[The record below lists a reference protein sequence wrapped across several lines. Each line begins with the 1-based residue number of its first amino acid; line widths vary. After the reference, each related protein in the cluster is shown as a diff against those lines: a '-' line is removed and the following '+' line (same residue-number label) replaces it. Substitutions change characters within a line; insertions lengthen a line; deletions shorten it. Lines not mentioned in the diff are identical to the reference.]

1 MCRHPDE
8 PPLLYLAGP
17 DVFAP
22 DAVARGRALKALCA
36 AVGAVGLFPI
46 DNEIVNAVHEPA
58 AIRAANMAMIGRCD
72 AVVANM
78 TPFRG
83 PSMDPGTAYEMG
95 AASALGK
102 LVVGY
107 TADGRSLVE
116 RVSAASA
123 VARRPDGVL
132 RDDRDMAVE
141 EFAVPLVDNL
151 MMACGV
157 AGLFGSA
164 SDAIG
169 FAAARL
175 RAGR

>member
-1 MCRHPDE
+1 MSRLPDH

-22 DAVARGRALKALCA
+22 DAAARGRALKALCA
-36 AVGAVGLFPI
+36 AAGVAGLFPI
-46 DNEIVNAVHEPA
+46 DNDSVNVVHDPV
-58 AIRAANMAMIGRCD
+58 AIRDANMAMIRRCD
-72 AVVANM
+72 ALVANM

-95 AASALGK
+95 AASALGR

-107 TADGRSLVE
+107 TTDGRSLVE
-116 RVSAASA
+116 RVSAAMP
-123 VARRPDGVL
+123 VARGPDGVL
-132 RDDRDMAVE
+132 RDDRAMAVE
-141 EFAVPLVDNL
+141 EFASPLADNL

-157 AGLFGSA
+157 AGLFDNAG
-164 SDAIG
+164 DAIA

-175 RAGR
+175 RDGR